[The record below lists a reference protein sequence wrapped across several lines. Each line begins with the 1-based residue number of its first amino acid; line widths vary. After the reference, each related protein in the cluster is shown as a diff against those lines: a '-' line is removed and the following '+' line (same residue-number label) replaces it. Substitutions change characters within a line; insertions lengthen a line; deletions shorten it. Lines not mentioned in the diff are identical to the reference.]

1 MAQIL
6 APYYLPQD
14 FAPLR
19 GYESRGLSALSWA
32 EDQFALEVVVARST
46 GSDFDARCKQ
56 VLSAIDGLPL
66 QVKDLLRGTIHRIR
80 VGGTEDFALGT
91 LGTWSKGEIR
101 VNADWALLSPLRR
114 PAIRPR
120 YARHLLQATF
130 LHECGHALV
139 EDPRGGIPMGNVLSL
154 LAASGWLPH
163 PSADPIPFRD
173 PAASVDALSAHYL
186 RRLQLID
193 GAWDPERPLGSPGTP
208 LASQFDRDLMDQPP
222 DAFSVPRGGR
232 GSVGLRAPT
241 KLARDLMDAAS
252 EGRLEQELG
261 AIDLDLGKVRA
272 ALSRYRPVSPYA
284 EEVISETPAEIFH
297 WLHVASPKGRAAS
310 PALALGERV
319 LVGPWRQA
327 ELELGPRRTARL
339 PARAIATAQLGR

>member
-1 MAQIL
+1 MAHVP
-6 APYYLPQD
+6 APYFLPQD

-19 GYESRGLSALSWA
+19 AYESRGLSALSWA
-32 EDQFALEVVVARST
+32 EDQFALEVVMARST
-46 GSDFDARCKQ
+46 GSDFDARCQQ

-66 QVKDLLRGTIHRIR
+66 QVKDLLRGTIHRIS

-101 VNADWALLSPLRR
+101 VNADWALLPPLRR

-163 PSADPIPFRD
+163 PTADPVPYRD

-186 RRLQLID
+186 RRLRLID
-193 GAWDPERPLGSPGTP
+193 GTWDPTRPLGSPDTP
-208 LASQFDRDLMDQPP
+208 PSSQFDRDLMDQTS
-222 DAFSVPRGGR
+222 DAGSISGAGR

-252 EGRLEQELG
+252 EGRLDRELG
-261 AIDLDLGKVRA
+261 ALDLDLDKVRA
-272 ALSRYRPVSPYA
+272 ALRRYRPVSPYA
-284 EEVISETPAEIFH
+284 EEIIAETPAEIFH
-297 WLHVASPKGRAAS
+297 GLHIASPEGRAAS
-310 PALALGERV
+310 PALTLGERV
-319 LVGPWRQA
+319 LIGPWRQA
-327 ELELGPRRTARL
+327 ELELGPRRPARL
-339 PARAIATAQLGR
+339 PARAIATVQLGR

>member
-1 MAQIL
+1 VAQIL

-193 GAWDPERPLGSPGTP
+193 GAWDPERPLGSSGTP